1 MKAKRKSRKRRKH
14 HHGGLHGTALP
25 KEMNAKIKAA
35 AWDTG
40 KDFLIGVVGGGV
52 AGILLGKSS
61 LLIGAGVTG
70 YGHFENKPFFKT
82 FGMGMMMGGGATAAQ
97 QAMSGIS
104 PDEIKSR
111 IVSFKDSLLSKLYL
125 DKVFKEDAKNKSVSG
140 ADEDI
145 VNMDGL
151 GENDLDFS
159 ALTKMEQQVL
169 QSGHDYQKKKEEETS
184 KVEGFHPK
192 ENLSSS
198 YAELLD
204 EEHNNY

>member
-25 KEMNAKIKAA
+25 KEFNAKIKATA
-35 AWDTG
+35 METG
-40 KDFLIGVVGGGV
+40 KDILIGVIGGGI
-52 AGILLGKSS
+52 AGLLLGKSS

-70 YGHFENKPFFKT
+70 YGHFENKPFFRT
-82 FGMGMMMGGGATAAQ
+82 FGLGMMMGGGATAAQ
-97 QAMSGIS
+97 QAMSGLS
-104 PDEIKSR
+104 PDDIKAR
-111 IVSFKDSLLSKLYL
+111 IVSFKDSFLSKLYL
-125 DKVFKEDAKNKSVSG
+125 DKVFTDGAKKKTVEG
-140 ADEDI
+140 ADEDV

-159 ALTKMEQQVL
+159 ALTRMEQQVL
-169 QSGHDYQKKKEEETS
+169 QSGHEFQKKKESETI
-184 KVEGFHPK
+184 KIEDGGAK

-204 EEHNNY
+204 EQHNNY

>member
-1 MKAKRKSRKRRKH
+1 MKTKRKSRKRRKH
-14 HHGGLHGTALP
+14 HHHGGLHGMAVP

-52 AGILLGKSS
+52 AGLLLGKSS
-61 LLIGAGVTG
+61 LLIGAGITG

-97 QAMSGIS
+97 QAMSGLS

-125 DKVFKEDAKNKSVSG
+125 DKVFKEEAKKGVAG
-140 ADEDI
+140 AEEDI
-145 VNMDGL
+145 INMNGL

-159 ALTKMEQQVL
+159 TLTKLEQQVL
-169 QSGHDYQKKKEEETS
+169 NSGHEYQKKKEIEAPATESGT
-184 KVEGFHPK
+184 K
-192 ENLSSS
+192 ENLSAS

-204 EEHNNY
+204 TKNGNY